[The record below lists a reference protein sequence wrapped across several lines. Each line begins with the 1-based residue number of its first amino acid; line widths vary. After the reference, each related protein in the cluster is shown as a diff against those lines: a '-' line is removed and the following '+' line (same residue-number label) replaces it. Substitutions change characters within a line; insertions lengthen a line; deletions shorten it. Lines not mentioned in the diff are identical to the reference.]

1 MRSHLR
7 TGNFSDAPHEETGLS
22 THPNS
27 KVSSGAG
34 SALSQMSLCH
44 LNTPTTTKTKMGIL
58 YLQHFA
64 KVHYIIG
71 FDISQITFEF
81 LE

>member
-1 MRSHLR
+1 MLRTKKLASAHTPVLRSHLVQVAR
-7 TGNFSDAPHEETGLS
+7 
-22 THPNS
+22 
-27 KVSSGAG
+27 SG
-34 SALSQMSLCH
+34 LCH

-64 KVHYIIG
+64 KVQYIIG
-71 FDISQITFEF
+71 FDISQIIFKF